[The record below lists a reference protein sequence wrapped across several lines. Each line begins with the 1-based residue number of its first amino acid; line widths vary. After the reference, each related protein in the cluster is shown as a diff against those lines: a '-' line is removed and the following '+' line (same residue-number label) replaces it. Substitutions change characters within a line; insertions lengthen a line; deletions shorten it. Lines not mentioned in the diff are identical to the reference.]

1 MVIKFFMMHA
11 LVSFFSGFPPEVA
24 TFILAMLPFT
34 EKVSLA
40 IGVAAFHLNG
50 LEAMFIVTIGNMVP
64 IFLIL
69 GLAEKF
75 HLWISK
81 NDGFFG
87 KAWVKTVAHAQGKF
101 AKYQKYELWGLFIF
115 MSLPI
120 PINGGIS
127 GALIAFILGMPAKK
141 AWPYLFAGVI
151 LSNLIT
157 LAVTAGMIKIF

>member
-1 MVIKFFMMHA
+1 MIRT
-11 LVSFFSGFPPEVA
+11 LVDFFSGFPPEIA

-50 LEAMFIVTIGNMVP
+50 LEVMLIVMVGNMVP

-75 HLWISK
+75 HIWISK

-87 KAWVKTVAHAQGKF
+87 KTWIKTIAHAQHKF
-101 AKYQKYELWGLFIF
+101 AKYQKYELWGLLIF
-115 MSLPI
+115 MSLPL
-120 PINGGIS
+120 PINGGITGS
-127 GALIAFILGMPAKK
+127 LIAFVLGMPAKK
-141 AWPYLFAGVI
+141 AWLYLFAGVI
-151 LSNLIT
+151 VSNLIT
-157 LAVTAGMIKIF
+157 LGVTVGLGKIF